1 MLLPQTEGWTH
12 EFAIVNYHQSGRC
25 LPKLSGHHKINFLF
39 SLHRFLMAHAKVL
52 FDVVCDLVLE
62 HFELKNLKYLRR
74 KVSTIISSLQ
84 VWLLAANMKE
94 TTVKSISNHILCE
107 INVNTIS

>member
-25 LPKLSGHHKINFLF
+25 LPKLSRHHKINFLF

-62 HFELKNLKYLRR
+62 HFELKNLKYLQR
-74 KVSTIISSLQ
+74 KVSTIIFQSASM
-84 VWLLAANMKE
+84 V
-94 TTVKSISNHILCE
+94 VGS
-107 INVNTIS
+107 